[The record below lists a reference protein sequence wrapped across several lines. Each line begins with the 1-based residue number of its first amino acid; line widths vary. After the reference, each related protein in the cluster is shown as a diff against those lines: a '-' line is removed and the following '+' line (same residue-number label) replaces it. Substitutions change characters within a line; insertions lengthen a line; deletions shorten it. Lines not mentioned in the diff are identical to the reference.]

1 MIYLIKWKNLIISIL
16 IPNLLGLFGSLIG
29 NVMDGFDGINK
40 PSFTPPSIVFP
51 IAWTI
56 LYILM
61 GISSYLIFESNDK
74 NSREAL
80 IIYGI
85 QLVINSLWTYFF
97 FNLRWFL
104 FSFIL
109 VIIILVLVI
118 IMIKKFYG
126 INKLAAYLQI
136 PYVIW
141 LIFAAILSYNVF
153 LLN

>member
-1 MIYLIKWKNLIISIL
+1 MINWKNLIISIL
-16 IPNLLGLFGSLIG
+16 IPNVIGFLGSLFGNIM
-29 NVMDGFDGINK
+29 NGFDGINK

-61 GISSYLIFESNDK
+61 GISSYLIYQSDSSEKKSAFV
-74 NSREAL
+74 
-80 IIYGI
+80 IYGI

-97 FNLRWFL
+97 FNLKWFL

-109 VIIILVLVI
+109 VLVILFLVI
-118 IMIKKFYG
+118 IMIIKFYK
-126 INKLAAYLQI
+126 INKTAAYLQI
-136 PYVIW
+136 PYVLW
-141 LIFAAILSYNVF
+141 LCFAAILSFNVY

>member
-1 MIYLIKWKNLIISIL
+1 MIKWKNLIICIL
-16 IPNLLGLFGSLIG
+16 IPIIIGFLGSLAG
-29 NVMDGFDGINK
+29 NVMNGFDGIYK
-40 PSFTPPSIVFP
+40 PSFTPPAIVFP

-61 GISSYLIFESNDK
+61 GISSYLIYESDSNDK
-74 NSREAL
+74 KDAL
-80 IIYGI
+80 LLYGI

-97 FNLRWFL
+97 FNLKWFL

-109 VIIILVLVI
+109 VLIILLLVI
-118 IMIKKFYG
+118 IMILKFYK
-126 INKLAAYLQI
+126 INKTAAYLQI

-141 LIFAAILSYNVF
+141 LVFAAVLSFNVF

>member
-1 MIYLIKWKNLIISIL
+1 MIKWKNLIISIL
-16 IPNLLGLFGSLIG
+16 IPNILGFLGSLIG
-29 NVMDGFDGINK
+29 NVMNGFDGIYK

-61 GISSYLIFESNDK
+61 GISSYLIFESDSSEK
-74 NSREAL
+74 DSAL
-80 IIYGI
+80 TIYGI
-85 QLVINSLWTYFF
+85 QLIINSLWTYFF
-97 FNLRWFL
+97 FNLKWFL

-109 VIIILVLVI
+109 VLIILLLVI
-118 IMIKKFYG
+118 VMIIKFYK
-126 INKLAAYLQI
+126 INKTAAFLQI

>member
-1 MIYLIKWKNLIISIL
+1 MIKWKNLIINIL
-16 IPNLLGLFGSLIG
+16 IPSILGFLGSLVG
-29 NVMDGFDGINK
+29 NVMNGFDGMYK

-61 GISSYLIFESNDK
+61 GISSYLIYESDSK
-74 NSREAL
+74 EKDSAL
-80 IIYGI
+80 TIYGI
-85 QLVINSLWTYFF
+85 QLIINSLWTYFF
-97 FNLRWFL
+97 FNLKWFL

-109 VIIILVLVI
+109 VLIILFLVI
-118 IMIKKFYG
+118 IMIIKFYK
-126 INKLAAYLQI
+126 INKTSAYLQI